1 MLEMNAELI
10 SNAWSDYF
18 ARVLHEE
25 NVREELNHVNPTR
38 MRLAGFRKS
47 KS

>member
-1 MLEMNAELI
+1 MNAELI

-18 ARVLHEE
+18 ARVPYEE
-25 NVREELNHVNPTR
+25 NAREELNHVNPTR
-38 MRLAGFRKS
+38 MRLVVFRRS

>member
-1 MLEMNAELI
+1 MNAELI

-18 ARVLHEE
+18 ARLPHEE
-25 NVREELNHVNPTR
+25 NAREELNHVNPTG
-38 MRLAGFRKS
+38 MRLAVFRRS

>member
-1 MLEMNAELI
+1 MNAELI

-18 ARVLHEE
+18 ARVAHEE
-25 NVREELNHVNPTR
+25 NAGEELNHVNPTG
-38 MRLAGFRKS
+38 MRLAVFRRS